1 MFTKFSSESQMFAV
15 YKASVSQENSY
26 FSFCL
31 ETLSTG
37 TCRLDSMDIMPSI
50 LFIVLLSE
58 YLYILLSAYSHMA
71 QETKK
76 QSCQFV
82 QIDSWNHLQF
92 TSSIR
97 IV

>member
-1 MFTKFSSESQMFAV
+1 MFAV

-50 LFIVLLSE
+50 LFIVLLSSE

-71 QETKK
+71 QETKENRVVNLCK
-76 QSCQFV
+76 
-82 QIDSWNHLQF
+82 
-92 TSSIR
+92 
-97 IV
+97 